1 MTPLDLAAEKR
12 NGSLMRLLRK
22 NFTATPPTTGTGIF
36 TEDSSSN
43 ISGRKSVKTPPDNTA
58 PADAADGAD
67 LMTPPPPAPQTQ
79 AMPPPLHYTEVQ
91 ISKIFFMNY
100 SYVKEILEKKMSEL
114 LCTRLC

>member
-22 NFTATPPTTGTGIF
+22 NFTATPPTTTGTGIF

-91 ISKIFFMNY
+91 ISKIFFIN
-100 SYVKEILEKKMSEL
+100 
-114 LCTRLC
+114 

>member
-22 NFTATPPTTGTGIF
+22 NFTATPPTTTGTGIF

-67 LMTPPPPAPQTQ
+67 LMTPPPPASQTQ

-91 ISKIFFMNY
+91 ISRFSLYIKA
-100 SYVKEILEKKMSEL
+100 V
-114 LCTRLC
+114 